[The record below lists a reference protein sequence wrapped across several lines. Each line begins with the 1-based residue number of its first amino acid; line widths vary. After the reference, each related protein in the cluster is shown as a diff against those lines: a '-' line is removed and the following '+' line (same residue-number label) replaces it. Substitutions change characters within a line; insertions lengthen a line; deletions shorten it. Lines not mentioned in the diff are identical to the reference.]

1 MTEVDFQERIA
12 VEFQTLTTMLNCRL
26 DALDEI
32 AASLDSI
39 VCSLGAIASLS
50 VAEEYEHQHRI

>member
-12 VEFQTLTTMLNCRL
+12 FEFQTLTTMFSCRL

-39 VCSLGAIASLS
+39 TCSLETIASL
-50 VAEEYEHQHRI
+50 YEHQQRI

>member
-1 MTEVDFQERIA
+1 MTEVDFQELIA

-39 VCSLGAIASLS
+39 VCSLGAIASL
-50 VAEEYEHQHRI
+50 YEHQHRI

>member
-12 VEFQTLTTMLNCRL
+12 VELQTLTTMLNSRL

-32 AASLDSI
+32 AATFDSI
-39 VCSLGAIASLS
+39 ACSLGTIAIL
-50 VAEEYEHQHRI
+50 YEHQQRI